1 MKSNARYI
9 RSESAKVGKFS
20 VSKTQLEVHRLSE
33 QEANGKQ
40 AIEVVKPQQ
49 FQHRNIGTSRRVQL
63 QPSAWSFQA

>member
-1 MKSNARYI
+1 
-9 RSESAKVGKFS
+9 VGKFS
-20 VSKTQLEVHRLSE
+20 VSKTQLEVHRLIE
-33 QEANGKQ
+33 KEANGKQ